1 MMQDPEAEKS
11 ALESAA
17 DQSLAEVA
25 ASMGLTLAQLLGHQ
39 PPPEDGDEAAEGRPQ
54 PAAKQPSP
62 GVDLPQASSLPTTDR
77 PGKVTRRMAAEEQA
91 ATQAAKASEQGQNA
105 GAAKADDSEAAVL
118 GDSAGCTKRSTK
130 RARADGVSG
139 VGTAGPADNGS
150 LEPERKSRR
159 SVTNK
164 SPSAAA
170 ANAETSSDKEGR
182 QHDDVKHCPQG
193 DGVEVSKHDAHGN
206 DQERVRTPEGTSAD
220 MLPGKDNAHD
230 IEMDDRAD
238 QVVDAS
244 EQNDEQAEVKEKE
257 LEVRPCRTLLLLSQS
272 QFP

>member
-1 MMQDPEAEKS
+1 MQDPEAEKS

-25 ASMGLTLAQLLGHQ
+25 ASMGLTLAQLLGQQ
-39 PPPEDGDEAAEGRPQ
+39 PPPEDGEEAAVGRPQ

-62 GVDLPQASSLPTTDR
+62 GVDLPQAGSLPTTDR

-91 ATQAAKASEQGQNA
+91 AAQAAKASEQAQNA

-118 GDSAGCTKRSTK
+118 GDSAGRTKRSTK

-139 VGTAGPADNGS
+139 VGRAGPADNGS
-150 LEPERKSRR
+150 LEPGRKSRR

-164 SPSAAA
+164 PPSAAA

-182 QHDDVKHCPQG
+182 QPDDVKHCPQG
-193 DGVEVSKHDAHGN
+193 DGVVVSKHDAHGN
-206 DQERVRTPEGTSAD
+206 DQERGRTPEGTSAD
-220 MLPGKDNAHD
+220 VLAGKDNAHD

-244 EQNDEQAEVKEKE
+244 EPNDEQVKDKE
-257 LEVRPCRTLLLLSQS
+257 SEVRPCKTLSLLSQS